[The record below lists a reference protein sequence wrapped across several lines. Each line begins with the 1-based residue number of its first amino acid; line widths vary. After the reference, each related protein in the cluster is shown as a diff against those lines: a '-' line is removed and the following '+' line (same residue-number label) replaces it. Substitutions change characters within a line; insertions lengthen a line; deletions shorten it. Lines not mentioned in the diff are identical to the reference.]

1 MGTTERLAQFALDL
15 SLKNIPEIV
24 HTTARLRI
32 LDTIGVAL
40 AGSQQ
45 ECARIANKTDLELGG
60 AGTTTIIGMRRK
72 TSCLQAAL
80 INGVSSHALEFDDIT
95 SSVITHTSATVV
107 PSVLALAENVNA
119 SGEDLLSA
127 YIVGFEIATRLGWG
141 LQHNLLPRGWHPN
154 GVLAGIGSA
163 AAGSR
168 LLGSTVEQT
177 RAAIGIAASCSAGLR
192 KNVGSMTKPFHMG
205 HAASNGILAA
215 QLAHNGY
222 TADLSILEQSDR
234 SLSSVPSV
242 AHIGHGHFS
251 FPEVFAGSG
260 GYDLSEMDGEL
271 DSRFELAT
279 DSTITRFHPG
289 STFPQAAIDETIAIV
304 TANDIAPEAV
314 ASIRVGVTPMCLSI
328 APYGKPNNG
337 VYARFSAPYAIAV
350 AALDREVT
358 IKQYA
363 DERVRRADVQS
374 LLDTTQL
381 YVPDDFSTVTHTW
394 TEKPPTPV
402 SCRVEITTR
411 DGRVYKGARDTTRGF
426 PGTAVTWD
434 DIEQKFTDCASLVLS
449 NDKIAGVAEMV
460 RSISQL
466 RSVRDLT
473 ALIS

>member
-15 SLKNIPEIV
+15 SLSNIPEIV
-24 HTTARLRI
+24 RDTARLRI

-45 ECARIANKTDLELGG
+45 ECARIANKTDREVGG
-60 AGTTTIIGMRRK
+60 AGPTTIVGMKRK
-72 TSCLQAAL
+72 TSCLQAAF
-80 INGVSSHALEFDDIT
+80 INGISSHALEFDDIT

-107 PSVLALAENVNA
+107 PSVLALAENVDA
-119 SGEDLLSA
+119 SGEDVLGA
-127 YIVGFEIATRLGWG
+127 YIVGFEIATRIGWG

-205 HAASNGILAA
+205 HAALNGILAA

-234 SLSSVPSV
+234 SLSSVPSA
-242 AHIGHGHFS
+242 AHMGHGHFS

-260 GYDLSEMDGEL
+260 GYDLAEIDGEMDT
-271 DSRFELAT
+271 RFELAT

-304 TANDIAPEAV
+304 TANNIAPEAV

-328 APYGKPNNG
+328 APYGKPTNG

-358 IKQYA
+358 IRQYT
-363 DERVRRADVQS
+363 DERVRCEDVQF
-374 LLDTTQL
+374 LLDATQL

-394 TEKPPTPV
+394 AEKPPTPI
-402 SCRVEITTR
+402 SCRIEITTK
-411 DGRVYKGARDTTRGF
+411 DGRVYKGARDTTRGY
-426 PGTAVTWD
+426 PGTTVTWG
-434 DIEQKFTDCASLVLS
+434 DIHQKFTDCASLVLPK
-449 NDKIAGVAEMV
+449 DKVAAAADMV
-460 RSISQL
+460 RNISQL
-466 RSVRDLT
+466 KRVRDLT
-473 ALIS
+473 AMIA